1 MSVAPK
7 ILILNPLSDRQ
18 KAFITNVAP
27 QASIIT
33 TDLKHA
39 AEQLPD
45 CEILVAWG
53 FNNIQPIYG
62 MAKNLRWIHALT
74 AGVEF
79 LLFPE
84 TQNSPVLISNSK
96 GIHGIPMAE
105 HVLGMML
112 SFTRRLPLL
121 QQQQQK
127 HLWQRPPIDDL
138 QEINGKTMA
147 VVGLGAIGREIA
159 RKAKAMDMRVVAA
172 KREMT
177 QEPFVDRLYRPEQLL
192 EMLAE
197 ADFVVVALPLTD
209 ATNGLFGRE
218 QFAAMKPSAYF
229 INVSRGAVVQEEPL
243 LECLKAGRIAGAGLD
258 VFVEEP
264 LPAANPFWDLP
275 NVIITPHLAAIS
287 PVYLDRAI
295 KLFADNLSRYIADN
309 PLGTPSEQARGDEA
323 R

>member
-229 INVSRGAVVQEEPL
+229 INVSRGAVVKEEPL

-295 KLFADNLSRYIADN
+295 KLFADNLSRYIADK
-309 PLGTPSEQARGDEA
+309 PLLTPIDKARGY
-323 R
+323 

>member
-27 QASIIT
+27 QASILT

-229 INVSRGAVVQEEPL
+229 INVSRGAVVKEEPL

-295 KLFADNLSRYIADN
+295 KLFADNLSRYIADK
-309 PLGTPSEQARGDEA
+309 PLLTPIDKARGY
-323 R
+323 

>member
-18 KAFITNVAP
+18 KAFITDVAP
-27 QASIIT
+27 QATIIS

-45 CEILVAWG
+45 TEILVAWG

-295 KLFADNLSRYIADN
+295 KLFADNLSRYIADK
-309 PLGTPSEQARGDEA
+309 PLLTPIDKARGY
-323 R
+323 

>member
-62 MAKNLRWIHALT
+62 LAKNLRWIHALT

-127 HLWQRPPIDDL
+127 HLWQRPPIDEL

-147 VVGLGAIGREIA
+147 VVGLGAIGHEIA
-159 RKAKAMDMRVVAA
+159 RKAKAMDMRVIAA

-295 KLFADNLSRYIADN
+295 KLFADNLSRYIADK
-309 PLGTPSEQARGDEA
+309 PLLTPIDKARGY
-323 R
+323 

>member
-27 QASIIT
+27 QASILT

-229 INVSRGAVVQEEPL
+229 INVSRGAVVQEEPW

-295 KLFADNLSRYIADN
+295 KLFADNLSRYIADK
-309 PLGTPSEQARGDEA
+309 PLLTPIDKARGY
-323 R
+323 

>member
-7 ILILNPLSDRQ
+7 ILILNPLSERQ

-295 KLFADNLSRYIADN
+295 KLFADNLSRYIADK
-309 PLGTPSEQARGDEA
+309 PLLTPIDKARGY
-323 R
+323 

>member
-62 MAKNLRWIHALT
+62 LAKNLRWIHALT

-295 KLFADNLSRYIADN
+295 KLFADNLSRYIADK
-309 PLGTPSEQARGDEA
+309 PLLTPIDKARGY
-323 R
+323 

>member
-7 ILILNPLSDRQ
+7 ILILNPLSERQ

-84 TQNSPVLISNSK
+84 PQNSPVLISNSK

-295 KLFADNLSRYIADN
+295 KLFADNLSRYIADK
-309 PLGTPSEQARGDEA
+309 PLLTPIDKARGY
-323 R
+323 

>member
-45 CEILVAWG
+45 CEILVAWV

-295 KLFADNLSRYIADN
+295 KLFADNLSRYIADK
-309 PLGTPSEQARGDEA
+309 PLLTPIDKARGY
-323 R
+323 

>member
-1 MSVAPK
+1 MSTAPK
-7 ILILNPLSDRQ
+7 ILIFNPLSDRQ
-18 KAFITNVAP
+18 KAFITDVAP
-27 QASIIT
+27 QAKIIS

-45 CEILVAWG
+45 AEILVAWG

-62 MAKNLRWIHALT
+62 LAKNLRWIHALT

-84 TQNSPVLISNSK
+84 TQSSSVLLSNSK

-121 QQQQQK
+121 QQQQK
-127 HLWQRPPIDDL
+127 HHLWQRPPIDEL
-138 QEINGKTMA
+138 QEINGKTLA
-147 VVGLGAIGREIA
+147 VVGLGAIGHEIA
-159 RKAKAMDMRVVAA
+159 KKAKAMDLRVIAA

-209 ATNGLFGRE
+209 ATSGLFGRE
-218 QFAAMKPSAYF
+218 QFAAMKSTAYF

-287 PVYLDRAI
+287 PVYLDRAV
-295 KLFADNLSRYIADN
+295 KLFAENLSRYIADK
-309 PLGTPSEQARGDEA
+309 PLLTPIDKVRGY
-323 R
+323 

>member
-7 ILILNPLSDRQ
+7 IIILNPLSDRQ

-287 PVYLDRAI
+287 PVYLDRAV
-295 KLFADNLSRYIADN
+295 KLFADNLSRYIADK
-309 PLGTPSEQARGDEA
+309 PLLTPIDKIRGY
-323 R
+323 

>member
-18 KAFITNVAP
+18 KAFITDVAP
-27 QASIIT
+27 QATIIS

-45 CEILVAWG
+45 TEILVAWG

-62 MAKNLRWIHALT
+62 RAKNLRWIHALT

-84 TQNSPVLISNSK
+84 TQNSSVQISNSK

-112 SFTRRLPLL
+112 SFTRHLPLL

-147 VVGLGAIGREIA
+147 VVGLGAIGHEIA
-159 RKAKAMDMRVVAA
+159 RKAKAMDMRVIAA

-197 ADFVVVALPLTD
+197 ADFVVVTLPLTD

-218 QFAAMKPSAYF
+218 QFAAMKPTAYF

-287 PVYLDRAI
+287 PVYLDRAV
-295 KLFADNLSRYIADN
+295 KLFAENLSRYIADK
-309 PLGTPSEQARGDEA
+309 PLLTPIDKVRGY
-323 R
+323 

>member
-27 QASIIT
+27 QASILT

-218 QFAAMKPSAYF
+218 QFAAMKTSAYF

-264 LPAANPFWDLP
+264 LPETNPFWDLP

-287 PVYLDRAI
+287 PVYLDRAV
-295 KLFADNLSRYIADN
+295 KLFADNLSRYIADK
-309 PLGTPSEQARGDEA
+309 PLLTPIDKIRGY
-323 R
+323 